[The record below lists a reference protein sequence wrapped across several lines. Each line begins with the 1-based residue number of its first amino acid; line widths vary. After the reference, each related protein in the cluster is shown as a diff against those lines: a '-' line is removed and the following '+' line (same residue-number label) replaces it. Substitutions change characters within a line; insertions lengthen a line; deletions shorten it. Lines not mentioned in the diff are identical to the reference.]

1 MLLILP
7 LGLNSPTNSPVKIV
21 RVHCSHWWQSHWF
34 LGSPEA
40 EVVAAAMSAGLEGE
54 RRTDTECLACH
65 PRSASAGTRRSSKQ
79 TWWPPARGSAAG
91 PGRVQTHGQQ
101 PGEGPC
107 LQEYHSWLTWWSGV
121 CLEPHLVSSSSP
133 SSAPDCLFQVCA
145 LGADL
150 FNFPTKR
157 VWVEL
162 ERLLSLTLASQ
173 PDTHPCG
180 FRGSMTHRS
189 QSGCRPGGVFLGR
202 RREQGS
208 HPGHQ
213 RGGCLRA
220 NTCRCKSQ
228 TRVQTA
234 LKQQWRKT
242 TRNTFKTRRRPAAR
256 RT

>member
-1 MLLILP
+1 MCAAHIGDNLIGFWVRRRRRRRRRRRCRRDLRVSAVQILNALLVILAQP
-7 LGLNSPTNSPVKIV
+7 QRV
-21 RVHCSHWWQSHWF
+21 REGVVSGHDGPRLAGVLQAQDVSK
-34 LGSPEA
+34 LMGSN
-40 EVVAAAMSAGLEGE
+40 LEKVRACRGCRGE
-54 RRTDTECLACH
+54 
-65 PRSASAGTRRSSKQ
+65 
-79 TWWPPARGSAAG
+79 
-91 PGRVQTHGQQ
+91 
-101 PGEGPC
+101 
-107 LQEYHSWLTWWSGV
+107 EYHSWLTWWSGV